1 MTVKP
6 SKTMVTRI
14 IVIMVSLILSLSIVS
29 GISLFNIMVIK
40 GEEYQ
45 NKASE
50 QQLYDSLVTAPRGDI
65 YDRNMQILATSSPA
79 WTVYIT
85 PNGIKRLKDEKEAET
100 VKKTIATGLSEIL
113 ELDYDTVYG
122 YTEKNS
128 YYVIVKKK
136 IDKTVA
142 DKIRQFILDNEKMS
156 LVKYIGLDETTKR
169 YYPNE
174 NLASVVLGFVGSD
187 DQGLAGIESYYD
199 NDLTGIAGRVVAAKN
214 AVGADM
220 RLSYEKVEDAVK
232 GKSLVLTLDSYVQY
246 TAEKYLEAAIAENQ
260 SAERG
265 AAVVMNVNTG
275 AILAMAV

>member
-6 SKTMVTRI
+6 GKTMVTRI

-85 PNGIKRLKDEKEAET
+85 PNGIKQLKDENEAET

-128 YYVIVKKK
+128 
-136 IDKTVA
+136 
-142 DKIRQFILDNEKMS
+142 
-156 LVKYIGLDETTKR
+156 
-169 YYPNE
+169 
-174 NLASVVLGFVGSD
+174 
-187 DQGLAGIESYYD
+187 
-199 NDLTGIAGRVVAAKN
+199 
-214 AVGADM
+214 
-220 RLSYEKVEDAVK
+220 
-232 GKSLVLTLDSYVQY
+232 
-246 TAEKYLEAAIAENQ
+246 
-260 SAERG
+260 
-265 AAVVMNVNTG
+265 
-275 AILAMAV
+275 

>member
-1 MTVKP
+1 M
-6 SKTMVTRI
+6 MVTRA
-14 IVIMVSLILSLSIVS
+14 IVVMTALILALSIVS
-29 GISLFNIMVIK
+29 GASLVNIMVIN
-40 GEEYQ
+40 GEKYQ
-45 NKASE
+45 NDASE

-85 PNGIKRLKDEKEAET
+85 PNGIKKLDEDEAPK
-100 VKKTIATGLSEIL
+100 VKKKIAEGLSEIL
-113 ELDYDTVYG
+113 ELDYETVYG

-136 IDKTVA
+136 IEKTVA
-142 DKIRQFILDNEKMS
+142 DEVRQFLLDNKDLE
-156 LVKYIGLDETTKR
+156 LTQYVGLDETTKR

-214 AVGADM
+214 AAGTNM
-220 RLSYEKVEDAVK
+220 PFSYEKVAEATK
-232 GKSLVLTLDSYVQY
+232 GHSLVLTLDSYVQY
-246 TAEKYLEAAIAENQ
+246 TAEK
-260 SAERG
+260 
-265 AAVVMNVNTG
+265 
-275 AILAMAV
+275 